1 MKVLVNGELKELVL
15 YEIENGYV
23 LTNWV
28 IDFIGDHIID
38 DFTYD
43 EERDVYITDQ
53 ETFEWWEKVIKDR
66 QKLDERID
74 DLIQIHGYD
83 KVVEAI
89 DKAGN
94 VELECEAAAINAA
107 LDEVFGK
114 DV

>member
-1 MKVLVNGELKELVL
+1 M
-15 YEIENGYV
+15 IS
-23 LTNWV
+23 
-28 IDFIGDHIID
+28 
-38 DFTYD
+38 
-43 EERDVYITDQ
+43 
-53 ETFEWWEKVIKDR
+53 DR

-74 DLIQIHGYD
+74 DLVQIHGYD